1 MTQPNQFLYS
11 PPGGPSIGPGE
22 GNPLSAVNASNAPTT
37 PALDND
43 QQNAYAML
51 TDLLRQWNLESLA
64 PDVLKFLQGGYTQTQ
79 IPMLLQDTEAYK
91 ARFAGNQQ
99 RRQKGLAVLS
109 PGEYLQTERSY
120 RQIMAN
126 AGLPEGFYDSP
137 QDFSGWIGGDV
148 SPVEVQRRVDEG
160 VDAYLRWDPASKAA
174 AQDLF
179 PEISQDGWLAWILDP
194 QRGRDQ
200 LNRQVHGARIAGA
213 ARGAGVD
220 LTRGQAE
227 QFGAESTQDYVK
239 QATDFGTLAA
249 AGVRLSGF
257 HPDQQYG
264 VEQAGQE
271 VFQSSTEAARKRQQL
286 FAREEADFGGAGGA
300 GRNAL
305 GTVFG
310 SSY

>member
-1 MTQPNQFLYS
+1 MTQPN
-11 PPGGPSIGPGE
+11 
-22 GNPLSAVNASNAPTT
+22 PLDA
-37 PALDND
+37 D
-43 QQNAYAML
+43 QQNAYTLL

-64 PDVLKFLQGGYTQTQ
+64 PDVLQLLQGGYTQAQ
-79 IPMLLQDTEAYK
+79 IPTLLQDTNAYK
-91 ARFAGNQQ
+91 ARFAGNQV
-99 RRQKGLAVLS
+99 RRQKGLSVLS

-179 PEISQDGWLAWILDP
+179 PEIGEDGWLAWILDP
-194 QRGRDQ
+194 ERGRDQ

-220 LTRGQAE
+220 LSREQAE
-227 QFGAESTQDYVK
+227 RFGAESTNDYIK
-239 QATDFGTLAA
+239 QATDFGTLSA

-257 HPDQQYG
+257 HPEQYG

-286 FAREEADFGGAGGA
+286 FAREEAEFAGGGGGGRSSLGTGAGA
-300 GRNAL
+300 
-305 GTVFG
+305 
-310 SSY
+310 SY

>member
-1 MTQPNQFLYS
+1 MTQPN
-11 PPGGPSIGPGE
+11 
-22 GNPLSAVNASNAPTT
+22 PLDA
-37 PALDND
+37 D
-43 QQNAYAML
+43 QQNAYTLL

-64 PDVLKFLQGGYTQTQ
+64 PDVLQLLQGGYTQAQ
-79 IPMLLQDTEAYK
+79 IPTLLQDTNAYK
-91 ARFAGNQQ
+91 ARFAGNQV
-99 RRQKGLAVLS
+99 RRQKGLSVLS

-179 PEISQDGWLAWILDP
+179 PEIGEDGWLAWILDP
-194 QRGRDQ
+194 ERGRDQ

-220 LTRGQAE
+220 LSREQAE
-227 QFGAESTQDYVK
+227 RFGAESTNDYVK
-239 QATDFGTLAA
+239 QATDFGTLSA

-257 HPDQQYG
+257 HPEQYG

-286 FAREEADFGGAGGA
+286 FAREEAEFAGGGGGGRSSLGTGAGA
-300 GRNAL
+300 
-305 GTVFG
+305 
-310 SSY
+310 SY